1 MTKVFSNLNLEI
13 KCIRKKTDKD
23 RQRERLT
30 DRQAKKRQRQT
41 KMETDRQT
49 RQSQR
54 LTDSQRLKDRQSK
67 ALTDRQIRKYVST
80 SGITRT

>member
-1 MTKVFSNLNLEI
+1 
-13 KCIRKKTDKD
+13 
-23 RQRERLT
+23 
-30 DRQAKKRQRQT
+30 
-41 KMETDRQT
+41 METDRQT